1 MVQFGIDC
9 AEQYKSYFAGR
20 AALLTGPS
28 GRTSDNRST
37 IQVLKDCCQ
46 LELLLAPEHGVRGDK
61 PAGAL
66 FSNETDLL
74 SGLPVRSLYTPKSK
88 RLSQET
94 LDLFD
99 TLVYDLADVG
109 CRYYTFL
116 STLRY
121 CIEDCAAA
129 GKRLVVLDRPN
140 PLDLFDTL
148 VYDLAD
154 VGCRYYTFLSTL
166 RYCIEDCAAAGKR
179 LVVLDRPNPLGDR
192 VEGGLLQESCTS
204 FVGSYPLPVC
214 YGLTCGELAG
224 MMNRELGAGCD
235 LKIVPCT
242 GLTRDMTF
250 RDWGHYWV
258 MPSLGIPRYETALLY
273 PGTCLIEGTCLSEGR
288 GTADPFAIL
297 GAPFIEAEALTQAFQ
312 ALALPGVAAPPV
324 YLTPTPSQHQGTL
337 CGGSHQHITAEQ
349 QLRPVELGVRLLALL
364 RQMYP
369 KDFSFLPPVREGGK
383 PFISLLAGHRDFEA
397 PDWDADAILHRY
409 HQESQ
414 AFRMRKEAY
423 HLYPKE

>member
-20 AALLTGPS
+20 VALLTGPS

-66 FSNETDLL
+66 FSNETDPL

-94 LDLFD
+94 
-99 TLVYDLADVG
+99 
-109 CRYYTFL
+109 
-116 STLRY
+116 
-121 CIEDCAAA
+121 
-129 GKRLVVLDRPN
+129 
-140 PLDLFDTL
+140 LDLFDTL

-312 ALALPGVAAPPV
+312 ALALPGVAATPV
-324 YLTPTPSQHQGTL
+324 YFTPTTSKHQGTL
-337 CGGSHQHITAEQ
+337 CGGIHLHITDEQ